1 MSILLGEIA
10 ERGALVSED
19 KLRRLVSPT
28 VRYATGSESLYVRG
42 RIGIVWAP
50 NNSHPR
56 SKLECGPAVDG
67 AGNVLSFDG
76 RLDNFCELAA
86 QLGAIAESTSD
97 STMVLKSFERW
108 GHGCF
113 RKLTGDWAVA
123 LWSEREE
130 ILYLARDHAGT
141 RGLYYRATEKGCEWA
156 THLDTF
162 LAGHRDLPFSEEYMA
177 TYLAGRQIRELTP
190 YRDVFAVPPGSFL
203 AIHRGTI
210 RTHRHWSAFGENE
223 IVYRSKQDYDDE
235 FLARFRLAVARRA
248 EHNPGIL
255 AELSGGMDST
265 SIVCMSDHI
274 RKSKDPGSELLDAVS
289 YYDEGEKSL
298 DERRYFA
305 ITEAK
310 RGKSGIHL
318 NMAYSQR
325 TFLPH
330 DSQKGRYLLPGADSQ
345 SFTQEEQFSNLVP
358 GKGFRVILSG
368 IGGDELLGGVPDPLT
383 ELSEY
388 LFKGAWMAWFRQSI
402 AWSLVNRD
410 PLIETL
416 VRTVRYTVESY
427 TGSLQDK
434 DAPPWVSSS
443 VREFIPDRSHDV
455 SWRSRL
461 KHYTP
466 RQLDNERTWWAIL
479 EALPH
484 LQPRLL
490 ARPEYRYP
498 YLDKDLVD
506 YLHRVP
512 RAHLQQP
519 GRRRAMM
526 RRALAGIVPQEIL
539 EQRRKAFQIRGPFLT
554 LQQRQTDLELMF
566 RDSLLIQ
573 SGYIEADAF
582 AVALRE
588 CCAGRLS
595 HWQGLVRTI
604 ALEIWLRSNHAAGN
618 TIHPDPGLAA

>member
-1 MSILLGEIA
+1 
-10 ERGALVSED
+10 V
-19 KLRRLVSPT
+19 
-28 VRYATGSESLYVRG
+28 
-42 RIGIVWAP
+42 
-50 NNSHPR
+50 
-56 SKLECGPAVDG
+56 VDG

-76 RLDNFCELAA
+76 RLDNFRELAA
-86 QLGAIAESTSD
+86 QLGVVPESTSD
-97 STMVLKSFERW
+97 SMLVLKAFERW
-108 GHGCF
+108 GEECF
-113 RKLTGDWAVA
+113 RKLTGDLAVV
-123 LWSEREE
+123 LWSEREDV
-130 ILYLARDHAGT
+130 LYLARDHAGA
-141 RGLYYRATEKGCEWA
+141 RSLYYRVTVKGCEWA
-156 THLDTF
+156 TYLDTF
-162 LAGHRDLPFSEEYMA
+162 LAGHQNVPLSDEYIA

-203 AIHRGTI
+203 AVHRGSS

-223 IVYRSKQDYDDE
+223 LAYQSDQDYDEE

-265 SIVCMSDHI
+265 SIVCMSDHM
-274 RKSKDPGSELLDAVS
+274 RKSKDPGSGLLDTVS

-298 DERRYFA
+298 DERQYFV

-310 RGKSGIHL
+310 RRKSGIHL

-330 DSQKGRYLLPGADSQ
+330 DPQKGRYPLPGADSR
-345 SFTQEEQFSNLVP
+345 SFMQEEQFCELVWS
-358 GKGFRVILSG
+358 KGYRVILSG

-388 LFKGAWMAWFRQSI
+388 LIKGAWRAWFRQGI

-416 VRTVRYTVESY
+416 VRTVRYTGRSY
-427 TGSLQDK
+427 SGSLQGK

-443 VREFIPDRSHDV
+443 VRELIRDRSHAV

-466 RQLDNERTWWAIL
+466 RQLDNERTWRAIL
-479 EALPH
+479 ETLPH

-498 YLDKDLVD
+498 YLDRDLVD

-512 RAHLQQP
+512 RAQLQRP

-539 EQRRKAFQIRGPFLT
+539 ERRRKAFQIRGPFLT
-554 LQQRQTDLELMF
+554 LQRQQSDLESLF
-566 RDSLLIQ
+566 RDSLLVQ
-573 SGYIEADAF
+573 GRYIEADAF
-582 AVALRE
+582 AAALRE

-604 ALEIWLRSNHAAGN
+604 VLEIWLRSNHAAGN
-618 TIHPDPGLAA
+618 TIHPGPSLAA